1 MSAEPASSLQAKV
14 QHGPY
19 FRPEDEMEFRLAQL
33 VILLEITSSSR
44 MNSSIDRIGALD
56 FFSANPFLVIG
67 EAEAEFRHLVLAGF
81 SVKPLT
87 YASPGHRFI
96 TRRSR
101 LQNDLAMLVAYGL
114 ARPEVANGHRVYI
127 ITDDGREISE
137 QLTSVYADAYRVSAK
152 VVSKRIEKVPD
163 TKLQEKCRDW
173 LKADPAMMDLYD
185 L

>member
-1 MSAEPASSLQAKV
+1 MSTKPDASPLGKAQNDL
-14 QHGPY
+14 Y
-19 FRPEDEMEFRLAQL
+19 FRPEDEKAFRLAQL
-33 VILLEITSSSR
+33 IMLLEITSSSKI
-44 MNSSIDRIGALD
+44 NPNIDRLGALD

-67 EAEAEFRHLVLAGF
+67 ETDSEFRHLVLAGF

-114 ARPEVANGHRVYI
+114 AKASTSKGHRVYI
-127 ITDDGREISE
+127 ITDSGREISE
-137 QLTSVYADAYRVSAK
+137 QLTSVYADAYRASAE

>member
-1 MSAEPASSLQAKV
+1 MAAEHASSLTTKTQRGA
-14 QHGPY
+14 Y
-19 FRPEDEMEFRLAQL
+19 FRPEDETEFRLAQL
-33 VILLEITSSSR
+33 IILLEITSSSR
-44 MNSSIDRIGALD
+44 MTSSIDRIGALD
-56 FFSANPFLVIG
+56 FFSANPFLVI
-67 EAEAEFRHLVLAGF
+67 EESEAEFRHLVLAGF

-114 ARPEVANGHRVYI
+114 AKPGATKGHRVYT
-127 ITDDGREISE
+127 ITDTGREISE
-137 QLTSVYADAYRVSAK
+137 QLTSVYADAYRESAK